1 MLAALETWKGAHM
14 PMWIYIV
21 HRTLQGVLVL
31 FLVSLTT
38 FALVRSL
45 PGDVI
50 MLQLNR
56 AAALSKE
63 DMTRARQELGLDRPF
78 WQQYGT
84 WMRGVLHG
92 DLGRSLTN
100 RKPVSEELG
109 KRVTLTLHL
118 SMLALCLAL
127 LIAVPVGIM
136 SAVWHDTVADY
147 VGRLYAMLGLSLP
160 DFWLAT
166 VIMTVMALWWHWMP
180 PVGFEPIWVDL
191 VQCLKQLG
199 IPALIIGARLS
210 AVLMRMTR
218 SALVAVLREDYVR
231 TARAKGLRERVIIL
245 KHALK
250 NAWIPVVTSIG
261 PQFSVLLGGA
271 VIVEV
276 IFLLPGVGSLTLDA
290 AMLRDYTVMQGA
302 VMFFATVIV
311 GINVLV
317 DVSYA
322 CFDPR
327 LRYR

>member
-1 MLAALETWKGAHM
+1 
-14 PMWIYIV
+14 MWMYIV
-21 HRTLQGVLVL
+21 RRTLQGVLVL
-31 FLVSLTT
+31 FLVSLTI
-38 FALVRSL
+38 FSLVRSL

-50 MLQLNR
+50 MMRLNR

-63 DMTRARQELGLDRPF
+63 DLARARQELGLDRPF

-92 DLGRSLTN
+92 DLGRSLAS

-109 KRVTLTLHL
+109 KRVTLTFHL
-118 SMLALCLAL
+118 TFLALCLAL
-127 LIAVPVGIM
+127 FMAVPVGIM
-136 SAVWHDTVADY
+136 SAVWQDTVADY
-147 VGRLYAMLGLSLP
+147 VGRLCAMIGLSLP

-166 VIMTVMALWWHWMP
+166 VIITFMAIWWHWMP
-180 PVGFEPIWVDL
+180 PMGFEPIWVDP

-218 SALVAVLREDYVR
+218 SALLAVLREDYVR
-231 TARAKGLRERVIIL
+231 TARAKGLRERTIIL

-250 NAWIPVVTSIG
+250 NAWIPVLTIIG
-261 PQFSVLLGGA
+261 QQFSVLLGGA

-290 AMLRDYTVMQGA
+290 AMLRDYTMVQGA
-302 VMFFATVIV
+302 VMFFATVTV

-322 CFDPR
+322 WFDPR
-327 LRYR
+327 LRDR

>member
-1 MLAALETWKGAHM
+1 
-14 PMWIYIV
+14 MWIYIV
-21 HRTLQGVLVL
+21 RRMLQAVLVL
-31 FLVSLTT
+31 FLVSLTI
-38 FALVRSL
+38 FSLVRSL

-50 MLQLNR
+50 MIQLNR

-63 DMTRARQELGLDRPF
+63 ELARARQELGLDRPF

-84 WMRGVLHG
+84 WMRGMLHG
-92 DLGRSLTN
+92 DLGRSLTS

-109 KRVTLTLHL
+109 KRVTLTFHL
-118 SMLALCLAL
+118 TILALCLAL
-127 LIAVPVGIM
+127 LMAVPVGIM
-136 SAVWHDTVADY
+136 SAVWQDTVADY
-147 VGRLYAMLGLSLP
+147 LGRLCAIIGLSLP

-166 VIMTVMALWWHWMP
+166 VIITVMAIRWHWTP
-180 PVGFEPIWVDL
+180 PMGFEPIWVDPVL
-191 VQCLKQLG
+191 CLKQLC

-218 SALVAVLREDYVR
+218 SALLEVLREDYVR

-245 KHALK
+245 KHALQ
-250 NAWIPVVTSIG
+250 NACIPVMTIIG
-261 PQFSVLLGGA
+261 QQFSVLLGGA

-290 AMLRDYTVMQGA
+290 AMLRDYTMVQGA
-302 VMFFATVIV
+302 AMFFATVMV

-322 CFDPR
+322 WFDPR
-327 LRYR
+327 IRAQNLVPSPSESVVR